1 MKIIFFMVLCLS
13 VQPVKAER
21 KPLSEPQP
29 YQRKAQPIKPIK
41 LVLTGNLSCV
51 IKPVMSDEDLK
62 ACKS

>member
-1 MKIIFFMVLCLS
+1 MTKILLAVCLLLLS
-13 VQPVKAER
+13 SNAFSER
-21 KPLSEPQP
+21 KPLTTPQP
-29 YQRKAQPIKPIK
+29 YQQRTTQPIK